1 MKYLNL
7 KIQNQLIIFSLIFL
21 TSRIDNLIFFNKLN
35 LVIDPNY
42 KLAINDFFLEY
53 IQSQHV
59 SPLGKLLF
67 DKIVFFS
74 SDLIGVKIQLLF
86 YLFNI
91 ITTFFFFFFII
102 VYLNKSFKRKT
113 ITRLILYIFTI
124 SLSIFFD
131 SYELWRPHYHDHL
144 TFFLI
149 ALLSIL
155 LIYKDNFENYLSLY
169 FIFALLILSYTLGIT
184 ISVITI
190 SFILIFQYL
199 NNKSIKIHIN
209 YFSLILLLFFLLSLK
224 NYYNVNI
231 FSPSSNG
238 GANLIQRTIHSI
250 GNENYYNLI
259 NNELNLPNWFKVC
272 NNNIFEKNQKLQL
285 INNDNFQSKLAH
297 GLCFLDG
304 KNQIN
309 FTNYKKAISKN
320 SQNIEFISKVEKDE
334 FNLRNKKW
342 LFSGVHDELTF
353 ISTVEYTSYGT
364 EIFFQSLKRHP
375 KQMIIGKIGN
385 KGILLTFLKMVSYGG
400 LFPDY
405 YENFSYPKRNKFAN
419 YFYNIL
425 ILLVIIINLSTPYIF
440 YKKTKKALIKKKIDF
455 KDLTYFIFVSIAL
468 IQIVLTSTITCC
480 ENPRITVIYF
490 PIIFM
495 ILLLNI
501 EYILKKK

>member
-21 TSRIDNLIFFNKLN
+21 TSKIDNLIFFNKLN

-113 ITRLILYIFTI
+113 ITRFILYIFTI

-224 NYYNVNI
+224 
-231 FSPSSNG
+231 
-238 GANLIQRTIHSI
+238 
-250 GNENYYNLI
+250 
-259 NNELNLPNWFKVC
+259 
-272 NNNIFEKNQKLQL
+272 
-285 INNDNFQSKLAH
+285 
-297 GLCFLDG
+297 
-304 KNQIN
+304 
-309 FTNYKKAISKN
+309 
-320 SQNIEFISKVEKDE
+320 
-334 FNLRNKKW
+334 
-342 LFSGVHDELTF
+342 
-353 ISTVEYTSYGT
+353 
-364 EIFFQSLKRHP
+364 
-375 KQMIIGKIGN
+375 
-385 KGILLTFLKMVSYGG
+385 
-400 LFPDY
+400 
-405 YENFSYPKRNKFAN
+405 
-419 YFYNIL
+419 
-425 ILLVIIINLSTPYIF
+425 III
-440 YKKTKKALIKKKIDF
+440 
-455 KDLTYFIFVSIAL
+455 
-468 IQIVLTSTITCC
+468 
-480 ENPRITVIYF
+480 
-490 PIIFM
+490 M
-495 ILLLNI
+495 
-501 EYILKKK
+501 